1 MVFVR
6 WFCLCD
12 GFACAMVLLVRWF
25 CFRLYD
31 GFLCGSPLLW
41 FSSVSESTIDSTR
54 LVPGPINKIHNP
66 RHCDAKGQ
74 QKSKRTWLCHDSAGI
89 PTRVRRSVVDGKRLT
104 LLNRV
109 IRYAIV

>member
-1 MVFVR
+1 M
-6 WFCLCD
+6 LP
-12 GFACAMVLLVRWF
+12 AA
-25 CFRLYD
+25 
-31 GFLCGSPLLW
+31 
-41 FSSVSESTIDSTR
+41 ESTIDSTR
-54 LVPGPINKIHNP
+54 LVPGPINKIHNH

-109 IRYAIV
+109 IRYAIVRSRYVAFANESLFLLKTLSMMTLSDIVSQI